1 MEEFEIYPYRRVNI
15 PPEPSSGPAKKR
27 HIPRIVLSKPQI
39 QFWTG
44 FPTILNNQKPWLM
57 ILAFVF
63 SRALFL
69 GELNPFI
76 GPMVALIAYQCAGAL
91 PGVILVAL
99 ASSFYNYHGVATWA
113 GMVALPVIAVLI
125 PLFRLNAQNHRWI
138 LPGLIFAINMIA
150 KSSIIA
156 WLEPTYYN
164 FMVVLIES
172 LLGAGVVVLMTRAVP
187 ALSKVVRMRRLNFE
201 EMACLAVMVGGILT
215 GLNQLSWWQLSLQ
228 GIVGRWLILM
238 AAYLYGF
245 GGGAATGTLV
255 GLIPSLATLAPPLLA
270 GVYAFGGLMAGS
282 CKSFGRMGVLLGFTL
297 GNLILTVYLVSPNS
311 WVGFFGET
319 ALALALFMIIPA
331 KYLVSVDKYK
341 VALANGEPGADYQEQ
356 NTSNM
361 LTRFSEV
368 FEQLAQTF
376 EEMATEKQVA
386 EGSYWYDMMRDVG
399 EKACAECSRFQTC
412 WERDFQRT
420 SKYLMDC
427 ISWIELN
434 GNISSAQLNEEFK
447 KRCHRPREV
456 AVAVNCLFATKRAHR
471 QWQRDVME
479 SREILTGQLKGL
491 SSVMDNL
498 AEAIVMERWRSN
510 FQACPYTIKVGVA
523 KVGKEGSHISGDSFN
538 TLWIPDGKAAIILS
552 DGMGAGPEAAKESSA
567 TVELLSSL
575 LESGMNKELAVRTVN
590 SLLVMGAKDE
600 TFATVDL
607 VIVDLNSA
615 LAEFVKIGA
624 AASFI
629 KRGSKIGIIKSNS
642 WPIGIL
648 HTVEFEV
655 VTQQLRPGDL
665 LIMVTDG
672 VAESRIGSEREEWIL
687 DFLETTPETKPQR
700 IADSLLE
707 YIRTQDHKA
716 NQDDMTVLVIAF
728 SQHTAPFH

>member
-1 MEEFEIYPYRRVNI
+1 M
-15 PPEPSSGPAKKR
+15 PPEPKSGAKKQR
-27 HIPRIVLSKPQI
+27 QMPKIVLTKPQMR
-39 QFWTG
+39 FWTD
-44 FPTILNNQKPWLM
+44 FPAILSNQKPWLM

-76 GPMVALIAYQCAGAL
+76 GPMVALIAYQCSGAL

-99 ASSFYNYHGVATWA
+99 VSNFYSYHGVATWA
-113 GMVALPVIAVLI
+113 GMVAIPSLGLLI
-125 PLFRLNAQNHRWI
+125 PLFRLNPQNYRWS

-150 KSSIIA
+150 KSSLIA

-164 FMVVLIES
+164 FMVILIES
-172 LLGAGVVVLMTRAVP
+172 LLGAGVVVLMTKAVP
-187 ALSKVVRMRRLNFE
+187 ALSKVVNMRRLTFE
-201 EMACLAVMVGGILT
+201 EMACLAVMVGGVLT
-215 GLNQLSWWQLSLQ
+215 GLNQLSWWQISVQ

-255 GLIPSLATLAPPLLA
+255 GLVPSLATLSPPLIA
-270 GVYAFGGLMAGS
+270 GVYAFGGLMAGAG
-282 CKSFGRMGVLLGFTL
+282 KTFGRIGVLLGFTL
-297 GNLILTVYLVSPNS
+297 GNLILTVYLVSPSN

-319 ALALALFMIIPA
+319 LLALALFMVIPT

-341 VALANGEPGADYQEQ
+341 VTLANGEQGADYHEQ

-361 LTRFSEV
+361 LARFSEV

-376 EEMATEKQVA
+376 EEMATEKQVE
-386 EGSYWYDMMRDVG
+386 EGTYWYNVMRDVG
-399 EKACAECSRFQTC
+399 EKACADCSRFKTC
-412 WERDFQRT
+412 WEKEFQRT
-420 SKYLMDC
+420 SKYIMDC

-434 GNISSAQLNEEFK
+434 GNISSAQLNEDFK

-456 AVAVNCLFATKRAHR
+456 AVAVNCLFATKRAHHK
-471 QWQRDVME
+471 WQRDVME

-510 FQACPYTIKVGVA
+510 LQTCAYAIKVGVA
-523 KVGKEGSHISGDSFN
+523 KIGKDGSHISGDSFN
-538 TLWIPDGKAAIILS
+538 TLWMPDGKAAIILS
-552 DGMGAGPEAAKESSA
+552 DGMGTGPGAAKESSA
-567 TVELLSSL
+567 TVELLGSL

-615 LAEFVKIGA
+615 LAEFIKIGA

-629 KRGSKIGIIKSNS
+629 KRGSKIGVIKSNS

-655 VTQQLRPGDL
+655 VMQQLLPGDL

-687 DFLETTPETKPQR
+687 DFLESTAETQPQK
-700 IADSLLE
+700 IADNLLQ
-707 YIRTQDHKA
+707 YIRTEDDKS
-716 NQDDMTVLVIAF
+716 NQDDMTVLVVAF